1 METII
6 GLILQLLIF
15 GCQIAVCI
23 LGYVLVTR
31 GAAQQT
37 PKGPQQGPDAT
48 EAALSE
54 EERRMQEQMQKMM
67 KQFGIGGNLH
77 GKKSR
82 RNRAALLKGLGGGMP
97 Q

>member
-6 GLILQLLIF
+6 GLILQLLIL

-31 GAAQQT
+31 GAAQQA
-37 PKGPQQGPDAT
+37 PNGPQHGTDAT
-48 EAALSE
+48 EATLSE

-67 KQFGIGGNLH
+67 DGMNNIFGYNGT
-77 GKKSR
+77 
-82 RNRAALLKGLGGGMP
+82 P
-97 Q
+97 QGDK

>member
-6 GLILQLLIF
+6 GLILQLLIL

-37 PKGPQQGPDAT
+37 PKGPQQGQDAT
-48 EAALSE
+48 EATLSE

-67 KQFGIGGNLH
+67 DGMNNIFGYNGT
-77 GKKSR
+77 
-82 RNRAALLKGLGGGMP
+82 P
-97 Q
+97 QGDK

>member
-1 METII
+1 METIL
-6 GLILQLLIF
+6 GLILQLLIL

-31 GAAQQT
+31 GAAQQQT

-48 EAALSE
+48 ETALSE

-67 KQFGIGGNLH
+67 DGMNNIFGYNGT
-77 GKKSR
+77 
-82 RNRAALLKGLGGGMP
+82 P
-97 Q
+97 QGDK

>member
-1 METII
+1 METIL
-6 GLILQLLIF
+6 GLILQLLIL

-37 PKGPQQGPDAT
+37 PKGLQQGPDAT
-48 EAALSE
+48 ETALSE

-67 KQFGIGGNLH
+67 DGMNNIFGYNGT
-77 GKKSR
+77 
-82 RNRAALLKGLGGGMP
+82 P
-97 Q
+97 QGDK